1 MPCARYSKLDQYVEE
16 AMQAQRSCTIY
27 LAERLAPPSQKTSF
41 YGFGGVKVE
50 GFIIS
55 TATSVTPL
63 QDVSHLD
70 VTRLKSTRPNHVIER
85 SLRDNLALILIT
97 SFASISP
104 HPTSSNHINDG
115 LHNPKQ
121 RLLPRRK
128 STTVSYDYGAPMANT
143 DSRLLILLCLARLL
157 PDMRS
162 SRIYWF

>member
-1 MPCARYSKLDQYVEE
+1 MFVPLLEMPCARYSKLDQYVEE

-70 VTRLKSTRPNHVIER
+70 VTRLKSTRPK
-85 SLRDNLALILIT
+85 SRD
-97 SFASISP
+97 
-104 HPTSSNHINDG
+104 
-115 LHNPKQ
+115 
-121 RLLPRRK
+121 
-128 STTVSYDYGAPMANT
+128 
-143 DSRLLILLCLARLL
+143 
-157 PDMRS
+157 
-162 SRIYWF
+162 